1 MRIALARVL
10 LTGMLALA
18 AAGGTALAQDEPQ
31 RSVTHIT
38 GDLYRFQNQ
47 FHFSVFLVT
56 KDGIIATDPIN
67 ADAARWLK
75 QVLATRFPGKPV
87 RYLIYSHSHDDHVS
101 GGEVFADTAT
111 VVAHEDARARIVAE
125 KVPTAV
131 PHITYTDRMT
141 IRAGG
146 KTVELYHFGPSHTNN
161 LTIMRFPEESTVFV
175 VDIVAPRR
183 LPYQYLTDSDID
195 GWIDTLRAI
204 EALDFDILAPGHS
217 TIGSKLDIVEQ
228 RAYLELLRARVQA
241 AIKAGTPLPEIKRT
255 VTMDEFSD
263 WGAYNDWREMNI
275 EGMHRYLMEELRT
288 E

>member
-10 LTGMLALA
+10 LTGILSLA
-18 AAGGTALAQDEPQ
+18 AAGGTALAQDEAQ

-75 QVLATRFPGKPV
+75 QVLATRYPGKPV

-101 GGEVFADTAT
+101 GGEVFADSAT

-131 PHITYTDRMT
+131 PDITYTDRMT
-141 IRAGG
+141 IRYGG

-255 VTMDEFSD
+255 VTMDEFSG
-263 WGAYNDWREMNI
+263 WSAYNDWREMNI
-275 EGMHRYLMEELRT
+275 EGMHRYLMRKN
-288 E
+288 

>member
-1 MRIALARVL
+1 MRNALARVL
-10 LTGMLALA
+10 LIGILSLA
-18 AAGGTALAQDEPQ
+18 AAGGSALAQEAPQ
-31 RSVTHIT
+31 RTVTHIT

-56 KDGIIATDPIN
+56 NEGIIATDPIN

-75 QVLATRFPGKPV
+75 NVLAARFPGKPV

-111 VVAHEDARARIVAE
+111 VVAHDDARKRIVAE

-131 PHITYTDRMT
+131 PDITFTDRMT
-141 IRAGG
+141 IRLGG

-161 LTIMRFPEESTVFV
+161 LAIMRFPEESTLFV

-204 EALDFDILAPGHS
+204 EELDFDILAPGHS
-217 TIGSKLDIVEQ
+217 TLGSKLDIVEQ

-241 AIKAGTPLPEIKRT
+241 GIKAGKPLPEIKRS
-255 VTMDEFSD
+255 VTMDEFSS

-275 EGMHRYLMEELRT
+275 EGMHRYLMRKK
-288 E
+288 